1 MPLHKPK
8 LGQNFL
14 SSPAARQ
21 RIVDELGEIGDR
33 TILEIGPGQG
43 AITDLLVPRAHS
55 LVAVELDRELAPRLQ
70 QKWAANSHVSI
81 LNADIL
87 SLDLTALANEHGVE
101 KLVVA
106 GNLPY
111 YITSDILLH
120 LFEHA
125 AAIDRAIIMVQEEV
139 ADRICAQPGV
149 RDYGVLSAT
158 TQMHARA
165 EKLFALPP
173 SAFTPPPN
181 VNSAV
186 VRLTMRPRF
195 AELQV
200 DRSGFLRFLQRCFQ
214 QKRKTLAN
222 NLKAAGFGNEIALAL
237 ERAGLPPAIRAE
249 AVPLE
254 AMAQLYRHLQMKIP
268 HSSQNTGLN
277 EVPDGLNQ
285 G

>member
-1 MPLHKPK
+1 MPLRKPK

-21 RIVDELGEIGDR
+21 RIVSELGEIGDR
-33 TILEIGPGQG
+33 TVLEIGPGQG
-43 AITDLLVPRAHS
+43 AITDLLVPRAHA

-81 LNADIL
+81 LHADIL
-87 SLDLTALANEHGVE
+87 TLDLTALAHEQSVG
-101 KLVVA
+101 KLIVV

-120 LFEHA
+120 LLDHTA
-125 AAIDRAIIMVQEEV
+125 VIDRAVIMVQEEV

-158 TQMHARA
+158 AQMHARA

-173 SAFTPPPN
+173 SAFTPPPK

-195 AELQV
+195 VELQV

-222 NLKAAGFGNEIALAL
+222 NLKAAGFGNEILPLL
-237 ERAGLPPAIRAE
+237 ERVGLSLSIRAE

-254 AMAQLYRHLQMKIP
+254 AMAQLYRNLQIKVP
-268 HSSQNTGLN
+268 HSIQNQ
-277 EVPDGLNQ
+277 V
-285 G
+285 